1 MNINKMLHELYEDK
15 QRLEKV
21 IRSLEE
27 LRENPVD
34 GQHSMGRKRGRKSMP
49 TEERLEVS
57 ARMKTYW
64 AARRNQKARAAS
76 A

>member
-1 MNINKMLHELYEDK
+1 MNLNKMLHELHEDK

-27 LRENPVD
+27 LQENSVD
-34 GQHSMGRKRGRKSMP
+34 GQSSIGRKRGRKSMP
-49 TEERLEVS
+49 AEERREVS
-57 ARMKTYW
+57 ARMKKYW
-64 AARRNQKARAAS
+64 ASRRNQKAKVAA

>member
-34 GQHSMGRKRGRKSMP
+34 GQHSMGGSVDGSPCLLKNGWRFQP
-49 TEERLEVS
+49 E
-57 ARMKTYW
+57 
-64 AARRNQKARAAS
+64 
-76 A
+76 